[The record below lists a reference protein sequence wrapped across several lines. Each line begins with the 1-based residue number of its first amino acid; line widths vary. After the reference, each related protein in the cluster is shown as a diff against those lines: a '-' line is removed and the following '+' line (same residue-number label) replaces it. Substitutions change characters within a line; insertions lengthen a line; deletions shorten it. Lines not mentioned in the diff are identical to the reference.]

1 MSDKPQFPADPNSAN
16 IMAYLRAG
24 GSQNVAEPWMTADLR
39 EVRWQA
45 FLCER
50 GWSRRSKGKDSSCP
64 TTTPGTPR

>member
-39 EVRWQA
+39 EVRWQE
-45 FLCER
+45 FLKAQ
-50 GWSRRSKGKDSSCP
+50 GWNRKAAEEKDSSHGHRP
-64 TTTPGTPR
+64 